1 LEHER
6 QGQELLKL
14 TVAGK
19 ITVVSKRTYC
29 GARYAREAG
38 EERALKHAAQASEK
52 GKNLTFLSN

>member
-1 LEHER
+1 M
-6 QGQELLKL
+6 
-14 TVAGK
+14 TVTGK